1 MGVVSL
7 SAHQKKKLTLEMVFD
22 KLGHEVVTVHSR
34 GHVVWTHR
42 AQESEH
48 GYLTEVEFGVPISSQ
63 PTDHI
68 HGQ

>member
-1 MGVVSL
+1 
-7 SAHQKKKLTLEMVFD
+7 MVFD
-22 KLGHEVVTVHSR
+22 KLGHEVVTVHGR
-34 GHVVWTHR
+34 GHAVWTHI

-48 GYLTEVEFGVPISSQ
+48 GYLTEAEIGELLSSQ